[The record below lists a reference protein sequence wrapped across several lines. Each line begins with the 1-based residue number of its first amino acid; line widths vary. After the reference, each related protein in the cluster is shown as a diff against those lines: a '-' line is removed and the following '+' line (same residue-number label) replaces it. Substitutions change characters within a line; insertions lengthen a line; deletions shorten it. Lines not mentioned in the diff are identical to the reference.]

1 VVALLERD
9 RELGVIRDG
18 LAKARGGDGRSVLV
32 EGPSGIGKSALLLAA
47 RTQARDAGFR
57 VLSAAGGELETDF
70 PYGMVRQ
77 LFEPELASEPE
88 GENLLAGAAALA
100 RPVLAVRK
108 ASRSREGDSYGLE
121 ALHGLYWLTVNLAAA
136 SPVFLAVDDVH
147 WCDGPSLRFLLY
159 LRRRLEGLPL
169 LLLLAVRPGEPGG
182 EQGLVSLLISGAAP
196 DVVRPGALSR
206 EAVAAVLRVG
216 LSYEPEPVFTASAHV
231 ATNGNPFLLWELIT
245 DLAEREVRPTADAA
259 RRLSTI
265 GVPGVR
271 RAVLRRLVGLGD
283 GAVGLARAV
292 AVFGANVDLR
302 SAAELAGLTQEAAAE
317 IVEALV
323 RIHILRDER
332 TLSFVHPIVR
342 AAIYAEIPA
351 TARAR
356 AHAQAARMMAQA
368 DAEPDAVAAHLLES
382 EASGDPAVVGQ
393 LSAAARRAAE
403 RGATDV
409 AATYLRRALAEP
421 PVGDLRAVVLRELG
435 AAELAAGQPDAA
447 AERLA
452 VAAREA
458 ADLDAQ
464 VSIGLM
470 RRHALV
476 LADRIAE
483 AVSALDELRKLSDDP
498 ELIELLEAAAVG
510 AGQVDFAVVREIDD
524 RLTRLCARAREATV
538 HEPLALAVA
547 AYATALANGP
557 LVEIVSLTD
566 RALAALPDAHPE
578 SAYTVEAQL
587 AVALYLS
594 EQFDRAFDF
603 VSGRLQE
610 ARRGGSLP
618 RFISMAELRSAIAY
632 RTGALTDAQADA
644 HDALE
649 ATRLY
654 GHRFWLPPTVAAMI
668 NPLVEQGSLDEAERL
683 LAETCVDE
691 RHAGSN
697 SLTWAAVLLPA
708 RGRLRVAEGRI
719 GDGLADLLACGERHE
734 SAANRSP
741 SLWAWRSE
749 AALALMAL
757 GDHDRA
763 HELAAEEL
771 QLARELGAPRALGV
785 SLRAAGQV
793 DGAIELLE
801 ESAAVLAS
809 SGAVLEHAR
818 ALVELGAA
826 LRRARR
832 PSDARLPLR
841 EGLERAVR
849 CGAAVLAQRARDE
862 LLAAG
867 ARPRRDR
874 LSGPEALTASE
885 RRVARMAAE
894 GKSNPEIAQA
904 LFLTRRTV
912 ETHLT
917 HAYQKLGI
925 GSREELTTAL
935 SARAPRDA
943 LTG

>member
-1 VVALLERD
+1 VAALLERD
-9 RELGVIRDG
+9 QELGAIWDG

-57 VLSAAGGELETDF
+57 VLSAAGGELEADF
-70 PYGMVRQ
+70 PYGVVRQ
-77 LFEPELASEPE
+77 LFEPDLAGDPD
-88 GENLLAGAAALA
+88 GENLLTGAAALA
-100 RPVLAVRK
+100 RPVLAVQK
-108 ASRSREGDSYGLE
+108 ASRSRVGDNSGLE

-136 SPVFLAVDDVH
+136 SPVLLAVDDVH
-147 WCDGPSLRFLLY
+147 WCDGASLRFLLY

-182 EQGLVSLLISGAAP
+182 EQGLVSLLMSGAAP
-196 DVVRPGALSR
+196 HVVRPGALSP

-216 LSYEPEPVFTASAHV
+216 LSDEPDPDFTASAHV
-231 ATNGNPFLLWELIT
+231 ATNGNPFLLRELIT
-245 DLAEREVRPTADAA
+245 DLAEREVRPNADAVG
-259 RRLSTI
+259 RLSTM

-292 AVFGANVDLR
+292 SVFGAGVGLR
-302 SAAELAGLTQEAAAE
+302 SAAELAGLDEEAAAE

-323 RIHILRDER
+323 RIQILRDER
-332 TLSFVHPIVR
+332 TLSFVHPIAR
-342 AAIYAEIPA
+342 AAIYADIPA

-356 AHAQAARMMAQA
+356 AHAQAARIMARA
-368 DAEPDAVAAHLLES
+368 GAEPDAVAAHLLES
-382 EASGDPAVVGQ
+382 EASGDGAVVEH
-393 LSAAARRAAE
+393 LRAAARHAAE
-403 RGATDV
+403 QGATDV

-421 PVGDLRAVVLRELG
+421 PAGDLRAVVLGELG
-435 AAELAAGQPDAA
+435 AAELAAGEPDAA

-452 VAAREA
+452 AAARET

-483 AVSALDELRKLSDDP
+483 AVSALDELRELSEDP
-498 ELIELLEAAAVG
+498 DLIDLLEAGAVG
-510 AGQVDFAVVREIDD
+510 AGQVDFAFVRGIDD
-524 RLTRLCARAREATV
+524 RLARLRARARDAAV
-538 HEPLALAVA
+538 REPLVLAVA

-566 RALAALPDAHPE
+566 RALAALPGAHPA
-578 SAYTVEAQL
+578 SDYTVESQI

-594 EQFDRAFDF
+594 ERYDRARDF
-603 VSGRLQE
+603 VSGRLE
-610 ARRGGSLP
+610 DARRHGSLP
-618 RFISMAELRSAIAY
+618 RFIAMAQLRSAIAY

-654 GHRFWLPPTVAAMI
+654 GHRFWLPPAVAATI

-683 LAETCVDE
+683 LADTRVDE
-691 RHAGSN
+691 RHGGSHAV
-697 SLTWAAVLLPA
+697 TWAASLLPA

-719 GDGLADLLACGERHE
+719 GDGLADLLACGERYE

-763 HELAAEEL
+763 HELAADEL
-771 QLARELGAPRALGV
+771 RLARELGAPRALGV
-785 SLRAAGQV
+785 SLRAAGLV
-793 DGAIELLE
+793 DGEIELLE
-801 ESAAVLAS
+801 ESAAALAR
-809 SGAVLEHAR
+809 SGAVLEQAR
-818 ALVELGAA
+818 ALVDLGAA

-832 PSDARLPLR
+832 PSDARQPLR
-841 EGLERAVR
+841 EGLELAVR
-849 CGAAVLAQRARDE
+849 CDAAVLAQRAREE
-862 LLAAG
+862 LLATG

-925 GSREELTTAL
+925 GSREEIAAAL
-935 SARAPRDA
+935 GAGAPATR
-943 LTG
+943 

>member
-9 RELGVIRDG
+9 RELGAIRDG
-18 LAKARGGDGRSVLV
+18 LAKARRGDGRSVLV
-32 EGPSGIGKSALLLAA
+32 EGPAGIGKSALLLAA

-70 PYGMVRQ
+70 PYGVVRQ
-77 LFEPELASEPE
+77 LFEPELTGEPE
-88 GENLLAGAAALA
+88 AESLLAGAAALA
-100 RPVLAVRK
+100 RPVLAVQN
-108 ASRSREGDSYGLE
+108 APRSRAGDSYGLE

-182 EQGLVSLLISGAAP
+182 EQGLLSLLIAGAAP
-196 DVVRPGALSR
+196 HVVRPGALSR
-206 EAVAAVLRVG
+206 EAVAALLRVG
-216 LSYEPEPVFTASAHV
+216 LSDEPDPVFTASAHV
-231 ATNGNPFLLWELIT
+231 ATNGNPFLLRGLIT

-265 GVPGVR
+265 GAPGVR
-271 RAVLRRLVGLGD
+271 RAVLRRLVGLGE
-283 GAVGLARAV
+283 GAIGMARAV
-292 AVFGANVDLR
+292 AVFGADVDLR
-302 SAAELAGLTQEAAAE
+302 SAAELAELDEEVGAE
-317 IVEALV
+317 VVEALV
-323 RIHILRDER
+323 RIQILRDER
-332 TLSFVHPIVR
+332 TLSFVHPLVR
-342 AAIYAEIPA
+342 AAIYADVPA

-356 AHAQAARMMAQA
+356 AHARAARIMARA
-368 DAEPDAVAAHLLES
+368 GAEPDAVAAHLLET
-382 EASGDPAVVGQ
+382 EASGDPAVVEH
-393 LSAAARRAAE
+393 LRAAARRAAE
-403 RGATDV
+403 QGATDI
-409 AATYLRRALAEP
+409 AATYLRRGLAEP
-421 PVGDLRAVVLRELG
+421 PAGDLRAVVLRELG
-435 AAELAAGQPDAA
+435 AAELAGGQPDAA

-452 VAAREA
+452 AAAREA
-458 ADLDAQ
+458 PDLDAQ
-464 VSIGLM
+464 VRIGLM
-470 RRHALV
+470 RRHSLV

-483 AVSALDELRKLSDDP
+483 AVSVLDELRELSDDP
-498 ELIELLEAAAVG
+498 DLIDLLEAGALG
-510 AGQVDFAVVREIDD
+510 AGQVDFAVVRGLDD
-524 RLTRLCARAREATV
+524 RLTRLRARAREATV
-538 HEPLALAVA
+538 REPLALAVA
-547 AYATALANGP
+547 AYSAALANGP

-566 RALAALPDAHPE
+566 RALAALPHAHPA
-578 SAYTVEAQL
+578 SDYTFEAQL

-594 EQFDRAFDF
+594 EQFDRALDF
-603 VSGRLQE
+603 ASGRLE
-610 ARRGGSLP
+610 DARRRGSLP
-618 RFISMAELRSAIAY
+618 RFISMAQLRSAIAY
-632 RTGALTDAQADA
+632 RTGALADAQADA

-649 ATRLY
+649 ATRLH
-654 GHRFWLPPTVAAMI
+654 GHQFWLPPTVAAML
-668 NPLVEQGSLDEAERL
+668 NPLVEQGGLDEAERL
-683 LAETCVDE
+683 LADTRVDE
-691 RHAGSN
+691 RHGRSN

-719 GDGLADLLACGERHE
+719 GDGLADLLACGERYE
-734 SAANRSP
+734 SGANRSP

-749 AALALMAL
+749 AALALVAL

-771 QLARELGAPRALGV
+771 RLARELGTPRALGV
-785 SLRAAGQV
+785 SLRAAGLV
-793 DGAIELLE
+793 DGAIELLK
-801 ESAAVLAS
+801 ESAAVLAR

-818 ALVELGAA
+818 ALVDLGVA

-841 EGLERAVR
+841 EGLELAVR

-862 LLAAG
+862 LLATG

-917 HAYQKLGI
+917 HTYQKLGI

-935 SARAPRDA
+935 SASAPPD
-943 LTG
+943 G

>member
-683 LAETCVDE
+683 LADTCVDE

-925 GSREELTTAL
+925 GSREELATAL

>member
-9 RELGVIRDG
+9 RELGAIRDG
-18 LAKARGGDGRSVLV
+18 LGTARRGDGRYVLV

-47 RTQARDAGFR
+47 RTLARDAGFR

-70 PYGMVRQ
+70 PFGVVRQ
-77 LFEPELASEPE
+77 LFEPELASEPD
-88 GENLLAGAAALA
+88 GENLLGGAAALA
-100 RPVLAVRK
+100 RPVLAVQK
-108 ASRSREGDSYGLE
+108 APRSRAGDSYGLE
-121 ALHGLYWLTVNLAAA
+121 ALHGLYWLTVNLAAT
-136 SPVFLAVDDVH
+136 SPVFLAVDDVQ

-182 EQGLVSLLISGAAP
+182 EQGLASLLMAGAAP
-196 DVVRPGALSR
+196 HVVRPGALSR
-206 EAVAAVLRVG
+206 DAVATVLRAG
-216 LSYEPEPVFTASAHV
+216 LSDEPDPVFTASAHV
-231 ATNGNPFLLWELIT
+231 ATDGNPFLLRELIT
-245 DLAEREVRPTADAA
+245 DLADRDVRPTADAA

-265 GVPGVR
+265 GAPGVR
-271 RAVLRRLVGLGD
+271 RAVLRRLAGLGD
-283 GAVGLARAV
+283 GAIGMARAV
-292 AVFGANVDLR
+292 AVFGSDVDLR
-302 SAAELAGLTQEAAAE
+302 SAAELAGLDQEAAAA

-332 TLSFVHPIVR
+332 RLSFVHPLVR
-342 AAIYAEIPA
+342 AAIYSDIPA

-356 AHAQAARMMAQA
+356 AHAQAARIMARA
-368 DAEPDAVAAHLLES
+368 GAEPDAVAAHLLES
-382 EASGDPAVVGQ
+382 EASGDHAVVEH
-393 LSAAARRAAE
+393 LRAAARRAAE
-403 RGATDV
+403 QGATDV
-409 AATYLRRALAEP
+409 AATYLLRALIEP
-421 PVGDLRAVVLRELG
+421 PAGDLRAVVLRELG

-447 AERLA
+447 AARLA
-452 VAAREA
+452 AAAREA
-458 ADLDAQ
+458 ADLDAR

-483 AVSALDELRKLSDDP
+483 AVSVLDELRDLSDDP
-498 ELIELLEAAAVG
+498 DLIDLLEAGAVG
-510 AGQVDFAVVREIDD
+510 AGQVDFAVVRGIDD
-524 RLTRLCARAREATV
+524 RLTRLRARTREPTV
-538 HEPLALAVA
+538 REPLALAVA

-566 RALAALPDAHPE
+566 RALAALPDAHLA
-578 SAYTVEAQL
+578 SGYAVEAQL

-603 VSGRLQE
+603 VSGRLE
-610 ARRGGSLP
+610 DARRRGSLP

-644 HDALE
+644 QDALE
-649 ATRLY
+649 ATRLF
-654 GHRFWLPPTVAAMI
+654 GHQFWLPPTVAAMI

-683 LAETCVDE
+683 LADTRVDE
-691 RHAGSN
+691 RHGGSN

-708 RGRLRVAEGRI
+708 RGRLRMAAGRI
-719 GDGLADLLACGERHE
+719 GDGLADLLACGERYE

-741 SLWAWRSE
+741 SLWAWRSG

-757 GDHDRA
+757 GHQDRA

-771 QLARELGAPRALGV
+771 RLARELGAPRALGV

-801 ESAAVLAS
+801 ESTAVLAR

-818 ALVELGAA
+818 ALVDLGAA

-841 EGLERAVR
+841 EGLELAVR
-849 CGAAVLAQRARDE
+849 CGAAVPAQRARDE
-862 LLAAG
+862 LLATG

-885 RRVARMAAE
+885 LRVARMAAE

-935 SARAPRDA
+935 SASAPGDA
-943 LTG
+943 LTR